1 MKLPFAL
8 LILGFAI
15 TGHTQ
20 DFPQSGALELAV
32 RSGNLS
38 ISSPQEMTRP
48 FGQAGKWVFQGG
60 RVVAANRVD
69 RDEPV
74 CEVTVGSS
82 FQREMPAGLFRA
94 GQRLGSA
101 QMQMNS
107 SNFNLGPWS
116 RNRASFSLTFS
127 GTTQDAA
134 RAGVT
139 DPDTI
144 DLAELMP
151 GSLSVEMA
159 CRGFRTSAPTVVDL
173 VNVVGRSVFAVATT
187 PYSVQDSMR
196 ESVTGQRLQRERA
209 AQAEA
214 RRQEQAALAETR
226 RQEREARIQ
235 AEATRLQAEREARA
249 QAERE
254 RLAREAAEREATA
267 VQGRLT
273 ALGQVSA
280 ALPATFRVSTIND
293 NAVVGISPGLNA
305 AIINGAN
312 NRFLAN
318 IFQNGEHV
326 GYVHQNGDLY
336 SVNGKTIDY
345 AAPYC
350 RVRGLEYMRRPLT
363 QQLDLQAGLYD
374 VASMDFPPFL
384 RSMNLRLEARDAIA
398 AGEEGFVRLQ
408 LDCRNVETLADVQAA
423 LGAGRF
429 DLRQPDAAGA
439 QTVDGVEREGEAET
453 APVVEEASSAAVE
466 G

>member
-1 MKLPFAL
+1 MKLPFGL
-8 LILGFAI
+8 MILGLAI
-15 TGHTQ
+15 TGHAQ

-48 FGQAGKWVFQGG
+48 FGDAGKWVFQGG
-60 RVVAANRVD
+60 RVVAANRVN

-116 RNRASFSLTFS
+116 RNRASFTLTFN

-144 DLAELMP
+144 GIAELMP
-151 GSLSVEMA
+151 GSLSVAMA

-173 VNVVGRSVFAVATT
+173 MNVVGRSVFAVATT
-187 PYSVQDSMR
+187 PYSVHDSMR
-196 ESVTGQRLQRERA
+196 ESVTGQRVQQERA
-209 AQAEA
+209 AQAEV
-214 RRQEQAALAETR
+214 R

-254 RLAREAAEREATA
+254 RLARETAEREAAA

-280 ALPATFRVSTIND
+280 SLPATFRVNVITES
-293 NAVVGISPGLNA
+293 AVVGIGPGLNA

-326 GYVHQNGDLY
+326 GYVHQDGDLY
-336 SVNGKTIDY
+336 TVNGKTIDY

-350 RVRGLEYMRRPLT
+350 KVRGLEFLRRPLS
-363 QQLDLQAGLYD
+363 QQLPLQPGLFD
-374 VASMDFPPFL
+374 VSSMDYVPVL
-384 RSMNLRLEARDAIA
+384 RSMDLRLEARDSIA

-408 LDCRNVETLADVQAA
+408 LECRNVETLADVQAA

-429 DLRQPDAAGA
+429 DLRQPEAVDARA
-439 QTVDGVEREGEAET
+439 VDGVEREAEEVEAPATEAAST
-453 APVVEEASSAAVE
+453 AA
-466 G
+466 GQG